1 MKIPTDIIILFLTSG
16 SVTSIDSRDKFQD
29 TKPMFIKNVEGKH
42 LGYISS
48 SDDDLH
54 RFKFYQDVADIILK
68 KIEMNYRRYSKWFK
82 KMVKIALRK
91 KINDYIKPESKSFE
105 KEYKPKLEAL
115 LTKLSSIEEQRGRTR
130 RVSRYNNDNDNDNDN
145 YIDNR
150 NRSYNA
156 NNENNDNDIDYDI
169 DYGRRRSRGPGRY
182 QSSRRGPGRYQSS
195 RRGPGRYQ
203 SSRRGPGRYQSSR
216 RGRSRSRRNTYNNN
230 EY

>member
-16 SVTSIDSRDKFQD
+16 SVTSINSRDKFRD
-29 TKPMFIKNVEGKH
+29 SKPMFIKNVEGKH
-42 LGYISS
+42 LGYISA

-54 RFKFYQDVADIILK
+54 RFKFYQDIADIILK
-68 KIEMNYRRYSKWFK
+68 KIERNYHRYSKWFK

-105 KEYKPKLEAL
+105 KEYKPKLETL
-115 LTKLSSIEEQRGRTR
+115 LTKLNSIEEQRGRTR
-130 RVSRYNNDNDNDNDN
+130 RVSRYNNDNDN

-150 NRSYNA
+150 NRDYNA
-156 NNENNDNDIDYDI
+156 NNENNDIDIVI

-182 QSSRRGPGRYQSS
+182 QSSRRGRSRSRS
-195 RRGPGRYQ
+195 RR
-203 SSRRGPGRYQSSR
+203 RG
-216 RGRSRSRRNTYNNN
+216 RSRRNTYNNN